1 MASHD
6 ATTAERRDPMRKI
19 LVPYAVLLLCAALA
33 AGAAQ
38 ASSQAEAVRI
48 TFATYVWQPTTVAA
62 TKSIVESWN
71 ETHPGIQVTIQPVDV
86 NSVHDKLLTNF
97 VGGTAADVVH
107 DEAADIAG
115 FTQQGYLANLSPLI
129 SKRFKASIPK
139 SLWDTVNFGGN
150 KVTGVPILMQ
160 TYNVFANMD
169 IFKQAGI
176 KAPTAKTPW
185 TWAQF
190 RSVAKRLTNSNRF
203 GVCWGLRSPT
213 AAIQTMALNYGG
225 QYFYLEGGK
234 WNFRHGPAEQAV
246 VKHMHDM
253 IHVDKSVDAAATG
266 LSGSAVLP
274 AFFGGRCA
282 MTVQGNFAAQGMIQ
296 QGPRDFNW
304 AMFPVLK
311 GTSQNQVANPQTL
324 SISQQSN
331 HKKEAMQFIEYFA
344 NASNLAKLAA
354 GDWLIPSN
362 PASGKLILKSTKRT
376 GSWRV
381 ATSSVVH
388 FRKGNWVSLAAYARW
403 KAEVATPQ
411 FVRYLKNEIS
421 LDELGESLSAG
432 WTRVR

>member
-1 MASHD
+1 
-6 ATTAERRDPMRKI
+6 MRKVI
-19 LVPYAVLLLCAALA
+19 GLGAVIVLCAALV

-38 ASSQAEAVRI
+38 ARPEATPVRL

-62 TKSIVESWN
+62 TKSIVEAWN
-71 ETHPGIQVTIQPVDV
+71 KSHPAIEVSIVPVDV
-86 NSVHDKLLTNF
+86 NSVHDKLLTGF

-115 FTQQGYLANLSPLI
+115 FTQQGYLANLTPLI
-129 SKRFKASIPK
+129 SKQFKASIPQA
-139 SLWDTVNFGGN
+139 LWDTVNYGGN
-150 KVTGVPILMQ
+150 KITGVPILMQ

-169 IFKQAGI
+169 ILKSAGI
-176 KAPTAKTPW
+176 KAPTAKNPW
-185 TWAQF
+185 TWTQF
-190 RSVAKRLTNSNRF
+190 RTIAKRLTNANRF

-213 AAIQTMALNYGG
+213 AAIQTMALNFGG
-225 QYFYLEGGK
+225 QYFYLEDGK
-234 WNFRHGPAEQAV
+234 WNFRHGAAEQAV

-274 AFFGGRCA
+274 AFFGGKCA
-282 MTVQGNFAAQGMIQ
+282 MTVQGNFQAQGMIE

-304 AMFPVLK
+304 AMFPPLK
-311 GTSQNQVANPQTL
+311 GSSQNQVANPQTL
-324 SISQQSN
+324 SVSQQSE
-331 HKKEAMQFIEYFA
+331 HKKEAMQFVEYFA

-354 GDWLIPSN
+354 GDWLIPAN
-362 PASGKLILKSTKRT
+362 PAAGKLILKSTKRT

-411 FVRYLKNEIS
+411 FVQYLKGAIS
-421 LDELGESLSAG
+421 LDELGKTLGDG

>member
-1 MASHD
+1 M
-6 ATTAERRDPMRKI
+6 
-19 LVPYAVLLLCAALA
+19 
-33 AGAAQ
+33 
-38 ASSQAEAVRI
+38 
-48 TFATYVWQPTTVAA
+48 AA

-115 FTQQGYLANLSPLI
+115 FTQQGYLANLSPLV

-324 SISQQSN
+324 SISQQSD

-354 GDWLIPSN
+354 GDWLIPAN

-381 ATSSVVH
+381 ATTSVVH

>member
-1 MASHD
+1 
-6 ATTAERRDPMRKI
+6 MRKI
-19 LVPYAVLLLCAALA
+19 LIPGAALVLCAALA

-38 ASSQAEAVRI
+38 AGREAEAVKI

-71 ETHPGIQVTIQPVDV
+71 KSHPGIQVTIVPVDV

-97 VGGTAADVVH
+97 VGGTAADVIH

-129 SKRFKASIPK
+129 SKRFKASIPQ
-139 SLWDTVNFGGN
+139 SLWDTVNFGRN
-150 KVTGVPILMQ
+150 RVTGVPILMQ

-169 IFKQAGI
+169 ILKAAGI
-176 KAPTAKTPW
+176 KAPTAKSPW
-185 TWAQF
+185 TWTQF
-190 RSVAKRLTNSNRF
+190 RAISKRLTNANRF

-213 AAIQTMALNYGG
+213 AAIQTMSLNFGG

-234 WNFRHGPAEQAV
+234 WNFRFGAAEQAV
-246 VKHMHDM
+246 VRTIHDM
-253 IHVDKSVDAAATG
+253 IYVDKSVDAASAG

-274 AFFGGRCA
+274 GFFGGRCA
-282 MTVQGNFAAQGMIQ
+282 MTVQGNFQAQGMIL

-304 AMFPVLK
+304 AMFPLLK

-324 SISQQSN
+324 SISQQSD
-331 HKKEAMQFIEYFA
+331 HKREAMQFIEYFA
-344 NASNLAKLAA
+344 NAANLAKLAA
-354 GDWLIPSN
+354 GDWLIPAN

-421 LDELGESLSAG
+421 LEELGKQLSDG

>member
-1 MASHD
+1 
-6 ATTAERRDPMRKI
+6 MRKI
-19 LVPYAVLLLCAALA
+19 LAPCAALVLCAALA
-33 AGAAQ
+33 ATAAQ
-38 ASSQAEAVRI
+38 AGGRAESVRL

-71 ETHPGIQVTIQPVDV
+71 DSHPAIQVTIQPVDV

-115 FTQQGYLANLSPLI
+115 FTQQGYLANLTPLV
-129 SKRFKASIPK
+129 SKRFKASIPQT
-139 SLWDTVNFGGN
+139 LWDTVNFGG
-150 KVTGVPILMQ
+150 KRITGVPILMQ

-176 KAPTAKTPW
+176 KAPTAKNPW
-185 TWAQF
+185 TWTQF
-190 RSVAKRLTNSNRF
+190 RSVAKRLTNSSRF

-213 AAIQTMALNYGG
+213 ATIQTMALNFGG

-234 WNFRHGPAEQAV
+234 WDFRHGPAEQAV
-246 VKHMHDM
+246 VKNMHDM

-274 AFFGGRCA
+274 AFFGGKCA
-282 MTVQGNFAAQGMIQ
+282 MTVQGNFQAQGMIT

-304 AMFPVLK
+304 AMFPLLK
-311 GTSQNQVANPQTL
+311 GASQNQVANPQTL
-324 SISQQSN
+324 SISQQSE
-331 HKKEAMQFIEYFA
+331 HKREAMQFIEYFA

-362 PASGKLILKSTKRT
+362 PAAGKLILKSTKRT

-421 LDELGESLSAG
+421 LEELGKVLSDG

>member
-1 MASHD
+1 
-6 ATTAERRDPMRKI
+6 MRKTF
-19 LVPYAVLLLCAALA
+19 VPIAVLLLCAALA

-38 ASSQAEAVRI
+38 AGRKAEAVKI
-48 TFATYVWQPTTVAA
+48 SFATYVWQPTTVAA

-71 ETHPGIQVTIQPVDV
+71 KSHPGIQVTIVPVDV

-97 VGGTAADVVH
+97 VGGTAADVIH

-115 FTQQGYLANLSPLI
+115 FTQQGYLANLSPLV
-129 SKRFKASIPK
+129 SKQFKASIPK
-139 SLWDTVNFGGN
+139 ALWDTVNFGGN
-150 KVTGVPILMQ
+150 RVTGVPILMQ

-169 IFKQAGI
+169 ILKAAGI
-176 KAPTAKTPW
+176 KAPTAKNPW
-185 TWAQF
+185 TWTQF
-190 RSVAKRLTNSNRF
+190 RSISKRLTNSSRF

-213 AAIQTMALNYGG
+213 AAIQTMSLNFGG

-234 WNFRHGPAEQAV
+234 WNFRWGAAEQAV
-246 VKHMHDM
+246 SRNIHDM

-274 AFFGGRCA
+274 AFFGGKCA
-282 MTVQGNFAAQGMIQ
+282 MTVQGNFQAQGMIT

-324 SISQQSN
+324 SISQQSD

-354 GDWLIPSN
+354 GDWLIPAN

-376 GSWRV
+376 GSWSV

-411 FVRYLKNEIS
+411 FVRYLKNEIT
-421 LDELGESLSAG
+421 LDELGKQLSDG